1 MNWLGSNWVWA
12 ALILGTFAF
21 LMLRRRRHAPVSGC
35 GGGHA
40 HRPMAQ
46 NNDTTAQA
54 LAGNGA
60 SGPAQQPGGPRH
72 DHGPPPR
79 RARLQD
85 RLGLPATPTRTL
97 PGRRRVGIAADRRQA
112 NHSAPAR
119 AAAEDQE
126 ASRWPAS
133 VGGGSDRAHARHLH
147 GGDRLRVAA
156 RNHKWPD
163 AQSSLVSGAD

>member
-72 DHGPPPR
+72 DHGSAPEAGASAGPPGAARDADADVARPPPR
-79 RARLQD
+79 RHRC
-85 RLGLPATPTRTL
+85 
-97 PGRRRVGIAADRRQA
+97 
-112 NHSAPAR
+112 
-119 AAAEDQE
+119 
-126 ASRWPAS
+126 
-133 VGGGSDRAHARHLH
+133 
-147 GGDRLRVAA
+147 
-156 RNHKWPD
+156 
-163 AQSSLVSGAD
+163 